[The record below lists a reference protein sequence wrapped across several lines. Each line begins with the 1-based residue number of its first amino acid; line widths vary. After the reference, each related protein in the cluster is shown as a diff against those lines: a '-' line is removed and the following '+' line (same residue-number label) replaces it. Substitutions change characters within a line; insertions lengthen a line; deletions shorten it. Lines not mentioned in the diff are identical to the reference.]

1 MRRSRHLAVALVAV
15 GAILGSALPAT
26 ASGGPAPDVSATGE
40 APPPTAPAARGAV
53 ASRAA
58 VGQTT
63 TYTDDAGRTVF
74 RVDDGFDLDQ
84 YLYRGPLTFSFD
96 IDRSY
101 GPVDEHGHPAPGN
114 LLYGKSMLLTMRA
127 WDVDEAQGEVDD
139 VRFNGNLLVP
149 GQLSGANNQ
158 WATDTFDVFA
168 SWLHL
173 PTPDNPRGTNTVQID
188 VDRNNGGWAVEIDW
202 AELRPYVPH
211 SSVRPVVLAHGI
223 TDNGA
228 GAARSGMW
236 RFDDYLQETVPGL
249 RNRTSSPPMTLNGSI
264 ADNVAILAD
273 AVDDLVDDEPTN
285 QVDVVAHSMGGL
297 DARQYAFDN
306 PGRVR
311 NLVMVGTP
319 NGGAELAV
327 ALCALRM
334 NKKFPTSV
342 VGWLARDAAPE
353 FGDCDGPDNGLY
365 QLLPAYVRDVFNRQV
380 PDRPGVNYQTIA
392 GRKGGPGSVI
402 TDGFGPGIL
411 GEDDGTVSVAS
422 VRWLSVADDE
432 HPGLHFSVHPTV
444 DRDHMGLIHQRD
456 GKAPL
461 SFAQTAC
468 EIAYYEVDFC
478 PLPYTL
484 DGTETADEVSSR
496 RAVAPEAA
504 ARAQVGV
511 GPAAVVEA
519 GQSVQLP
526 VDVAAGEHAGL
537 TVFADE
543 GLDLRLDV
551 AELVEADVLGVAAVG
566 ATFDGPAVLTVHN
579 PTDEPLQA
587 ASLLTLASTRTLAL
601 SVPTLVRAGEAFD
614 IDATVAGA
622 FDDEVVE
629 YVVADDEGEVVVR
642 GELTRSGDGAWA
654 TTVTPP
660 GAGSYTVA
668 VATVG
673 PQARTAVSP
682 VVVADG
688 GELVGGFEEFTTDD
702 DGDGLVDTLVLDV
715 PVDVARAGDYR
726 LAARLVDAAGRT
738 VSTAGTRATLAA
750 GRGTLVL
757 ELDGR
762 QIHDRG
768 LQGPWTLVDATLS
781 DGAMNLLDIADLGP
795 LAHDDVAELEH
806 DALRVAELRD
816 EPVDPDG
823 DGLID
828 ILSIQGT
835 AHTDA
840 SGWYA
845 LNGKLV
851 AADGT
856 EVGRA
861 STTVW
866 LGAGATPIEL
876 GFDGAT
882 IGATGK
888 DGPFVLRDLTLYP
901 TAASAGGLAL
911 VDSLRTQ
918 AYRSALFPGGSSGDA
933 PPIASAR
940 VAAVDGL
947 RVDLDA
953 SASSDDHGIASIAW
967 DLGDGNAASGETV
980 HHEYPTPG
988 TYTVTVRVTDTAGQ
1002 VATTTLT
1009 VVTTA
1014 PTCQGLVATVVG
1026 DGRAVLHGTSGDD
1039 VIVGTGAGERIEG
1052 GEGDDVICGGGGDDV
1067 LVGGNGA
1074 DRLEGGDGHDRLDGG
1089 DGDDVLIGGDEHDVL
1104 VGANGRDRL
1113 IGGAGDDRLDGGDGS
1128 DHLDGGDGADE
1139 LVGANGDDTLLG
1151 GDGDDRLLGGDGHD
1165 VIDAGAGDD
1174 TADGANGD
1182 DVVTGGDGDDTITV
1196 GEGADTVHAGAG
1208 DDRVL
1213 AGGGN
1218 DVVRA
1223 GDGKD
1228 HVEGGEGDDIL
1239 YGEAGDD
1246 TLLGQ
1251 GGDDTLDGGPGQDV
1265 LDGGNGRNVIR
1276 DEA

>member
-456 GKAPL
+456 GKAPSRSRRRRARSPTTRWTSARSRTPSTGRRPRTRSPRVGPWLPRPLRARRLVSVQPPWSRPGRASSSRWTSLLVSTRVSL
-461 SFAQTAC
+461 SSPTRDWTC
-468 EIAYYEVDFC
+468 GSTS
-478 PLPYTL
+478 LS
-484 DGTETADEVSSR
+484 SSR
-496 RAVAPEAA
+496 RTYSASPPS
-504 ARAQVGV
+504 AR
-511 GPAAVVEA
+511 P
-519 GQSVQLP
+519 
-526 VDVAAGEHAGL
+526 
-537 TVFADE
+537 
-543 GLDLRLDV
+543 
-551 AELVEADVLGVAAVG
+551 
-566 ATFDGPAVLTVHN
+566 
-579 PTDEPLQA
+579 
-587 ASLLTLASTRTLAL
+587 
-601 SVPTLVRAGEAFD
+601 
-614 IDATVAGA
+614 
-622 FDDEVVE
+622 
-629 YVVADDEGEVVVR
+629 
-642 GELTRSGDGAWA
+642 
-654 TTVTPP
+654 
-660 GAGSYTVA
+660 
-668 VATVG
+668 
-673 PQARTAVSP
+673 
-682 VVVADG
+682 
-688 GELVGGFEEFTTDD
+688 
-702 DGDGLVDTLVLDV
+702 
-715 PVDVARAGDYR
+715 
-726 LAARLVDAAGRT
+726 
-738 VSTAGTRATLAA
+738 STAPPSSRC
-750 GRGTLVL
+750 
-757 ELDGR
+757 
-762 QIHDRG
+762 
-768 LQGPWTLVDATLS
+768 
-781 DGAMNLLDIADLGP
+781 
-795 LAHDDVAELEH
+795 
-806 DALRVAELRD
+806 
-816 EPVDPDG
+816 
-823 DGLID
+823 
-828 ILSIQGT
+828 
-835 AHTDA
+835 
-840 SGWYA
+840 
-845 LNGKLV
+845 
-851 AADGT
+851 
-856 EVGRA
+856 
-861 STTVW
+861 
-866 LGAGATPIEL
+866 
-876 GFDGAT
+876 T
-882 IGATGK
+882 I
-888 DGPFVLRDLTLYP
+888 PP
-901 TAASAGGLAL
+901 TS
-911 VDSLRTQ
+911 
-918 AYRSALFPGGSSGDA
+918 RSRP
-933 PPIASAR
+933 R
-940 VAAVDGL
+940 
-947 RVDLDA
+947 R
-953 SASSDDHGIASIAW
+953 
-967 DLGDGNAASGETV
+967 
-980 HHEYPTPG
+980 
-988 TYTVTVRVTDTAGQ
+988 
-1002 VATTTLT
+1002 
-1009 VVTTA
+1009 
-1014 PTCQGLVATVVG
+1014 C
-1026 DGRAVLHGTSGDD
+1026 
-1039 VIVGTGAGERIEG
+1039 
-1052 GEGDDVICGGGGDDV
+1052 
-1067 LVGGNGA
+1067 
-1074 DRLEGGDGHDRLDGG
+1074 
-1089 DGDDVLIGGDEHDVL
+1089 
-1104 VGANGRDRL
+1104 
-1113 IGGAGDDRLDGGDGS
+1113 
-1128 DHLDGGDGADE
+1128 
-1139 LVGANGDDTLLG
+1139 
-1151 GDGDDRLLGGDGHD
+1151 
-1165 VIDAGAGDD
+1165 
-1174 TADGANGD
+1174 
-1182 DVVTGGDGDDTITV
+1182 
-1196 GEGADTVHAGAG
+1196 
-1208 DDRVL
+1208 
-1213 AGGGN
+1213 
-1218 DVVRA
+1218 
-1223 GDGKD
+1223 
-1228 HVEGGEGDDIL
+1228 
-1239 YGEAGDD
+1239 
-1246 TLLGQ
+1246 
-1251 GGDDTLDGGPGQDV
+1251 
-1265 LDGGNGRNVIR
+1265 
-1276 DEA
+1276 